1 MVWGPRWAIYA
12 EADYEWIDR
21 VESDLGGMRTSTSPR
36 SSSRQPSLSA
46 SDGGWIEAGFGIL
59 SRVKT
64 FVCGH
69 RNPDVDSV
77 MSAYALAELR
87 RRTGTRD
94 VEAICAGLL
103 PEKARWVFDH
113 FALKPLRAKRD
124 VYVRVRDLMD
134 ATLPMI
140 DAAQPLVEALKILE
154 ASGESSLPVRAADG
168 AFAGML
174 SPAKLLSLFIAK
186 SDLTMPVGAAPLHHC
201 AQTLADTDRV
211 HDIRKAVLRNPH
223 NHFPVVDERGRL
235 LGTLLKRAFAE
246 EPPFRM
252 ILVDHNETE
261 QGIPGLE
268 EIPVVEVVDH
278 HRMAFSAT
286 RDPIK
291 YTADAV
297 GSTCTLVAKMFRG
310 MGERPTREI
319 AGVLVAGI
327 VADTLLFQS
336 PTTTETDRVMCEW
349 LERICGERAAAIF
362 EGLASVASPLAS
374 MSAEAA
380 LASDAKT
387 YSEHGMKFVL
397 AQIEE
402 SNLAVFHRR
411 AAALAAAM
419 DARVKGEG
427 LDFMALMVTDPVRGN
442 SELLFS
448 GADSVRRA
456 LPYRLGENGIW
467 LLPGVLSRKK
477 QLLPEIL
484 AALA

>member
-1 MVWGPRWAIYA
+1 MKR
-12 EADYEWIDR
+12 
-21 VESDLGGMRTSTSPR
+21 
-36 SSSRQPSLSA
+36 
-46 SDGGWIEAGFGIL
+46 
-59 SRVKT
+59 T

-77 MSAYALAELR
+77 MSAYALADLR
-87 RRTGTRD
+87 RRTGMEN

-113 FALKPLRAKRD
+113 FRVTPVRAKRD
-124 VYVRVRDLMD
+124 VYVRVKDLMD
-134 ATLPMI
+134 TSLPRI
-140 DAAQPLVEALKILE
+140 EASQPLVEALKTLE

-174 SPAKLLSLFIAK
+174 SPAKLLSLFISKA
-186 SDLTMPVGAAPLHHC
+186 DLSIPVGQAPLHHC
-201 AQTLADTDRV
+201 AQVLADTDRI
-211 HDIRKAVLRNPH
+211 HDVRKPVLKNPH

-235 LGTLLKRAFAE
+235 VGTLLKRAFAE
-246 EPPFRM
+246 DPPVRM

-268 EIPVVEVVDH
+268 EVPVVEVVDH

-286 RDPIK
+286 REPIR

-310 MGERPTREI
+310 MGERPTREV
-319 AGVLVAGI
+319 AGALIAGI

-336 PTTTETDRVMCEW
+336 PTTTETDRTMCDW
-349 LERICGERAAAIF
+349 LERICGETAASLF
-362 EGLASVASPLAS
+362 EGLSSVASPLAS
-374 MSAEAA
+374 MSAAEAI
-380 LASDAKT
+380 ASDAKT
-387 YSEHGMKFVL
+387 YSEGGMKFVL
-397 AQIEE
+397 AQVEE
-402 SNLAVFHRR
+402 SNLAVFHRH
-411 AAALAAAM
+411 AKELEAAM
-419 DARVKGEG
+419 DARVTGEG

-442 SELLFS
+442 SELLFR

-456 LPYRLGENGIW
+456 LPYRLGDEGTW
-467 LLPGVLSRKK
+467 LMPGVLSRKK

-484 AALA
+484 AALS